1 MVTSRLG
8 VNFAKVVMTF
18 GECMST
24 VNRWVFFLILTMIL
38 SYEILSVEAR
48 AHTVSVR

>member
-1 MVTSRLG
+1 MNVHS
-8 VNFAKVVMTF
+8 NMH
-18 GECMST
+18 
-24 VNRWVFFLILTMIL
+24 LTMIL